1 MPSGIGFFFFSVLVL
16 NIHERKFVSRPPHPH
31 PMPRTWQSLQCCFP
45 FLVWGWGSNPG
56 LHTELGT
63 IPLLSCIFSL
73 VLLTIASSS
82 LCVRPVCS
90 VVNVRTVLPH
100 SIMVFRQYFITSIV
114 FMCQVHPLPSSCLGS
129 FKFVSIKFPVYPLG
143 LGFSLHSGVLAFL
156 CLVSCLLF
164 SPFSIKD
171 IASFCLRVLLC
182 AHISLHRSLARFL
195 WTWLW
200 GPLLLVIVQQTH
212 IDS

>member
-1 MPSGIGFFFFSVLVL
+1 MPSGIGFFFFPVLVL

-63 IPLLSCIFSL
+63 VPLLSCIFSPGPPDNS
-73 VLLTIASSS
+73 IFFS
-82 LCVRPVCS
+82 LCKTSLFSCECKDYS
-90 VVNVRTVLPH
+90 LPFY
-100 SIMVFRQYFITSIV
+100 MVFRQYFITSIV
-114 FMCQVHPLPSSCLGS
+114 FMCQVHSLPSSCLGS

-156 CLVSCLLF
+156 CLVSFLLF

-200 GPLLLVIVQQTH
+200 GPLLLVIVQ
-212 IDS
+212 